1 MLKCFSKVNDKL
13 KGFINRNKV
22 AVSVFA
28 VSSALV
34 GSSLSAFAADAG
46 AGAGNTLDSALT
58 NATNELQASVS
69 TVSNHAVDFIT
80 GAAPA
85 CLVVFGLLIVISVGL
100 KFVRKFMK

>member
-34 GSSLSAFAADAG
+34 GSSLSAFAADTG
-46 AGAGNTLDSALT
+46 ASNTLDSALT